1 TNTRVGPS
9 SVLPVPRMASLADGT
24 VVIGPKP
31 QVKSLM
37 PELTGEKNSDSLMS
51 PTPFVLL
58 SITGLGWAVTGTI
71 VREMTFHCEPKL
83 IGTTGSML
91 RTFCVRP
98 NGPLLKLLLFW
109 NGTVT
114 RDAIGFCDAL
124 ARSSSVPAC
133 RPFARAEPT
142 ESSGVRVASSE
153 LPLTNL

>member
-1 TNTRVGPS
+1 
-9 SVLPVPRMASLADGT
+9 MASLADGA
-24 VVIGPKP
+24 VIIGPKP

-37 PELTGEKNSDSLMS
+37 PELTGERNSDSLMS

-58 SITGLGWAVTGTI
+58 SISGLGWVVTGII
-71 VREMTFHCEPKL
+71 VREMTFHCALKL

-114 RDAIGFCDAL
+114 SDAMGFCDAL
-124 ARSSSVPAC
+124 AKSSVVGLPGA
-133 RPFARAEPT
+133 RPFARAEPV
-142 ESSGVRVASSE
+142 ESSGLRVASSE
-153 LPLTNL
+153 LPLSNL